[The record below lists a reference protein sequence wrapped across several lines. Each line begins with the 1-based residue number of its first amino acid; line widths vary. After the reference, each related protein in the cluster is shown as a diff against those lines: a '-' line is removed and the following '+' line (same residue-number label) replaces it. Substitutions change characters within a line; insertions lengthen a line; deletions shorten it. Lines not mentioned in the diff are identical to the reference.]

1 MNLVLGPIALPAV
14 RQAIWLLVLRQGVAR
29 MRLTLLMIHLPGLSP
44 GVEKSLFGAWVMLV
58 GVPIAFTPL
67 LHPHEQA
74 SHLLAF
80 GLGLPLLQVLASWL
94 AQMLLI

>member
-14 RQAIWLLVLRQGVAR
+14 RQAIWLLVLLQGVA
-29 MRLTLLMIHLPGLSP
+29 MMLLTLLMIHLPGLSP

-67 LHPHEQA
+67 LHPH
-74 SHLLAF
+74 
-80 GLGLPLLQVLASWL
+80 GRPLTCSPSAWGCRCCRCWPPGWRR
-94 AQMLLI
+94 

>member
-1 MNLVLGPIALPAV
+1 
-14 RQAIWLLVLRQGVAR
+14 
-29 MRLTLLMIHLPGLSP
+29 MIHLPGLSP

-67 LHPHEQA
+67 LHPHRQA

>member
-1 MNLVLGPIALPAV
+1 
-14 RQAIWLLVLRQGVAR
+14 
-29 MRLTLLMIHLPGLSP
+29 
-44 GVEKSLFGAWVMLV
+44 MLV

-67 LHPHEQA
+67 LHPHRQA

-94 AQMLLI
+94 AQMMLI

>member
-1 MNLVLGPIALPAV
+1 MNLVLGLIALPAV
-14 RQAIWLLVLRQGVAR
+14 RQAIWLLVLLQGVA
-29 MRLTLLMIHLPGLSP
+29 MMLLTLLMIHLPGLSP

-94 AQMLLI
+94 AQMMLI